1 MSQAM
6 STSDVLTLE
15 DAAEYLQLPQETVER
30 EAARGEIPGR
40 RIDGSWR
47 FLRRALLDW
56 LGRDSR
62 SIALRQVGALR
73 DDDSVEEL
81 LASIYRARGRPE
93 VDEEAL
99 PPCTSSTPTP

>member
-1 MSQAM
+1 MSHA
-6 STSDVLTLE
+6 TTASDVLTLE
-15 DAAEYLQLPQETVER
+15 EVAEYLRLPQETVER

-40 RIDGSWR
+40 RIGDSWR
-47 FLRRALLDW
+47 FLRSVILDW

-62 SIALRQVGALR
+62 SVALRQFGALR

-81 LASIYRARGRPE
+81 LASVYRARGRPE
-93 VDEEAL
+93 VEEEAP